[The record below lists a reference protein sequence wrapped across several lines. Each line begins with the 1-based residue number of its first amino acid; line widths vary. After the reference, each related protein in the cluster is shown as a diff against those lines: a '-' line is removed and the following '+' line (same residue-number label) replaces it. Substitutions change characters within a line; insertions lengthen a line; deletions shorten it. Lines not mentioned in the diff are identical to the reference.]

1 MKYKFLLLILI
12 SMGLASCAGKQSNTQ
27 KFIRNLDNEILKNY
41 KLPHGNLIAMYD
53 LAKVEVKKN
62 NRIYASDYILTIN
75 DETQNNL
82 FLNKFK
88 KNYKNSNAL
97 WSQAGV
103 KNARI
108 KDLMLKLHSK
118 YRFLNASEV
127 GFLNSKTTNINA
139 AFNELARLDKMTRS
153 IPIMLPE
160 HNPRVSSHYGMRKHP
175 IKKKNKFHCGIDL
188 VALKSTPVYAAAS
201 GVVGKI
207 DRAKGYGNTILL
219 KHSHK
224 FKTRYAHLKS
234 IIVKEGERVL
244 KGQKIGV
251 QGRSGN
257 ATGEHLHF
265 EVWLDNKHID
275 PFDFLAHA
283 EIINKR

>member
-1 MKYKFLLLILI
+1 MKCKFLLIILI
-12 SMGLASCAGKQSNTQ
+12 SVGLASCGGKQSSTQ

-62 NRIYASDYILTIN
+62 NRIYANDYILTIN
-75 DETQNNL
+75 DERQNSL
-82 FLNKFK
+82 YLNKFK
-88 KNYKNSNAL
+88 KRYKNSNAL
-97 WSQAGV
+97 WSEAGV
-103 KNARI
+103 KAARI

-118 YRFLNASEV
+118 YSFLNASEI
-127 GFLNSKTTNINA
+127 GFLNSKTTSVNA

-153 IPIMLPE
+153 IPVMLPE

-175 IKKKNKFHCGIDL
+175 IKKQNKFHCGIDL
-188 VALKSTPVYAAAS
+188 VALRPAQVYTAAS
-201 GVVGKI
+201 GVVVKVEQ
-207 DRAKGYGNTILL
+207 AKAYGNTIVV

-244 KGQKIGV
+244 KGQKIGI

-265 EVWLDNKHID
+265 EVWLDNKHLD

-283 EIINKR
+283 EIANKR

>member
-1 MKYKFLLLILI
+1 
-12 SMGLASCAGKQSNTQ
+12 MGLASCGGKQSSTQ
-27 KFIRNLDNEILKNY
+27 KFIRNLDNELLKNY
-41 KLPHGNLIAMYD
+41 KLPYGNLIAMYD
-53 LAKVEVKKN
+53 LAKVELKKT
-62 NRIYASDYILTIN
+62 NRIYASDYVLTIN
-75 DETQNNL
+75 DERQNNL

-88 KNYKNSNAL
+88 KRYKNSSAL
-97 WSQAGV
+97 WSEAGV
-103 KNARI
+103 KAGRI

-127 GFLNSKTTNINA
+127 SFLNSKTINVNA

-175 IKKKNKFHCGIDL
+175 IKKQNRFHCGIDL
-188 VALKSTPVYAAAS
+188 VALKSTSVYAAAS
-201 GVVGKI
+201 GVIGKI

-244 KGQKIGV
+244 KGQKIGI

-265 EVWLDNKHID
+265 EVWLDNRHID

-283 EIINKR
+283 EITKR